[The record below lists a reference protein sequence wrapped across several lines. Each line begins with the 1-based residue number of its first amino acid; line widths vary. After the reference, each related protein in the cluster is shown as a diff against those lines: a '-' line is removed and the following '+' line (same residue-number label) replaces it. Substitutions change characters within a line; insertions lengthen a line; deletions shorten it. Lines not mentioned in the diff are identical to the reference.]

1 MASVVNLS
9 IEKELALFNGTLKL
23 VRCGS
28 QKQVTTGT
36 TEIYKSVV
44 TVVNLKKLKEMANS
58 AGKVWVSKTG
68 DHWDHGNF
76 TSVWSMWSI

>member
-1 MASVVNLS
+1 MALQNRLTLGTQATSKSVVNVVNLKNGQCSVVNLS

-36 TEIYKSVV
+36 TEILQVRGHCGQY
-44 TVVNLKKLKEMANS
+44 E
-58 AGKVWVSKTG
+58 
-68 DHWDHGNF
+68 
-76 TSVWSMWSI
+76 